1 MKENRGI
8 FVKVNYKNIGEL
20 NSFIYDSMNG
30 VNKNKDKYV
39 MCAGKYSKDGWTMV
53 FKAKSIREAEELLSI
68 NSAKRESLRK
78 QELINTQLMDN
89 DRVLIPSWINGKIP
103 IMCSAAN
110 RIKQINAETELNYHV
125 PTE

>member
-68 NSAKRESLRK
+68 NSAKRELAKKKDLLHS
-78 QELINTQLMDN
+78 QLIEN
-89 DRVLIPSWINGKIP
+89 DRVSIPSWMSN
-103 IMCSAAN
+103 N
-110 RIKQINAETELNYHV
+110 
-125 PTE
+125 

>member
-1 MKENRGI
+1 MKGDRGI

-39 MCAGKYSKDGWTMV
+39 MCAGKYNKDGWTMV

-68 NSAKRESLRK
+68 NSAKRELDKKKHILQS
-78 QELINTQLMDN
+78 QLLEN
-89 DRVLIPSWINGKIP
+89 DRVSIPSWMSN
-103 IMCSAAN
+103 N
-110 RIKQINAETELNYHV
+110 
-125 PTE
+125 

>member
-1 MKENRGI
+1 MEGNRGI

-20 NSFIYDSMNG
+20 NSFIYDSMNRI
-30 VNKNKDKYV
+30 NKNKDKYV
-39 MCAGKYSKDGWTMV
+39 MCAGKYNKDGWTMV

-89 DRVLIPSWINGKIP
+89 DRVLIPSWMN
-103 IMCSAAN
+103 N
-110 RIKQINAETELNYHV
+110 N
-125 PTE
+125 